1 MITEIVETAS
11 ILKEVNDRIGGEND
25 SQQDRYNSYRGQLQ
39 SISSKAAKNIAQF
52 PVVMTYPNDSNDV
65 SDTYAKS
72 RKDILIGISKFIEVE
87 CARFL
92 ITAAGLSPIIDIKNQ
107 SVGEKLSSLTGYGYS
122 LESADEQLREDVNF
136 HDEQL
141 SKEDTNYSLLPQTRS
156 IFSEEM
162 KIDGIDNNGSG
173 NKTGNRNNGSVG
185 GNYDSDSDYD
195 PGFDEGRRYGSWE
208 EKKRQEENAKKNENG
223 DGVDYSGIDPY
234 TKRLH
239 ESEMRQNNH
248 SPSNDYAVTAF
259 NDKNNPTIVNIKFTF
274 SNGGAFKE
282 HIVPVIVKASPY
294 FVESDE
300 MRQFIKEVSTNSNV
314 LSTLYRLRARDI
326 KFWKDLIFDYE
337 NIKRY
342 REMRDKLGRWP
353 IAKRLKDDSFFKRF
367 TAMMRTI
374 PIIKKFVSGRANSMP
389 LSSIICTKQEIS
401 DASTKKWRDIMKNP
415 KEIYKLMDKMLLLS
429 FTVVDYDAEMAY
441 TYFSGIKEPYVNTF
455 KELMSRNRAS
465 GSGEMEIMKE
475 LLKFMQIQQRR
486 M

>member
-122 LESADEQLREDVNF
+122 LESADERLREDVNF
-136 HDEQL
+136 RDEQL
-141 SKEDTNYSLLPQTRS
+141 SKEDTNYSLIPQTRS

-162 KIDGIDNNGSG
+162 KINGIDKG
-173 NKTGNRNNGSVG
+173 TAG
-185 GNYDSDSDYD
+185 GNDSDSE
-195 PGFDEGRRYGSWE
+195 FSEGHNGSQ
-208 EKKRQEENAKKNENG
+208 RENG
-223 DGVDYSGIDPY
+223 DGTSYSGNNSY
-234 TKRLH
+234 TR
-239 ESEMRQNNH
+239 SDN
-248 SPSNDYAVTAF
+248 YAVSAF

-282 HIVPVIVKASPY
+282 HVVPVIVKASPY

-300 MRQFIKEVSTNSNV
+300 MRQFIKEVSTNSNI

-353 IAKRLKDDSFFKRF
+353 IVKRLKDDSFFKRF

-455 KELMSRNRAS
+455 KELLSRNRAS
-465 GSGEMEIMKE
+465 GNGEMEIMKE